1 MEKREKAQHDHRD
14 TGRVDKCCVAFDEGK
29 YHGFTGLIQ
38 WGGTEGWAENADF
51 ELAVVD
57 LAVGDWFILNGV
69 HSPKKTVIW
78 RSGTWVNGVW
88 ECGEWTY
95 GTWKDGTWM
104 DGTWLGGSFDS
115 GRWLDGVW
123 MGGDLNTKNAEW
135 VKGAWFGGRCLD
147 PRTGRWVKTDAGPW
161 LYRDTGHGTK

>member
-1 MEKREKAQHDHRD
+1 MEKREKAQNDHRD

-38 WGGTEGWAENADF
+38 WGGTEGWVENADF
-51 ELAVVD
+51 ELAVTD
-57 LAVGDWFILNGV
+57 LAAGYSFILNSR
-69 HSPKKTVIW
+69 HLPKKTVIW

-88 ECGEWTY
+88 EDGEWTS
-95 GTWKDGTWM
+95 GTWRDGTWR
-104 DGTWLGGSFDS
+104 DGTWQGGSFDG

-123 MGGDLNTKNAEW
+123 IRGDWNTGNAEW

-147 PRTGRWVKTDAGPW
+147 PRTGRWMKTDARPW
-161 LYRDTGHGTK
+161 LFRDAGHGTK